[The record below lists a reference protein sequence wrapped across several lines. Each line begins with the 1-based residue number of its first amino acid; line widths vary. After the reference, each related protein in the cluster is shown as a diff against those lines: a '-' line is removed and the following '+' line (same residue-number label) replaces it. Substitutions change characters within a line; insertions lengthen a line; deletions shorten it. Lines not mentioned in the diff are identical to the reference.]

1 MEAQKPFLV
10 ARFHELMD
18 KPGGQL
24 ANPDRHAALAGGK
37 TKSQGDVALAR
48 AAVAKRDDVLA
59 PQDVFASR
67 KLQDQHLVERGDGA
81 ELEAVEPLHG
91 REASGA
97 NAALHHTPLALNQF
111 KLAKPEQIAH
121 MIDAAAR
128 AFLGDFFVFG
138 ENGWQLE
145 LLEMMPEQQLR
156 FIGGLCH
163 AAS

>member
-1 MEAQKPFLV
+1 MPRWQGGEA
-10 ARFHELMD
+10 E
-18 KPGGQL
+18 
-24 ANPDRHAALAGGK
+24 
-37 TKSQGDVALAR
+37 SQGDVALAC

-59 PQDVFASR
+59 PEDVFASR
-67 KLQDQHLVERGDGA
+67 KLQDQHLVERGDGV

-91 REASGA
+91 REARGA
-97 NAALHHTPLALNQF
+97 NAALHHTPLPLDQL

-128 AFLGDFFVFG
+128 AFLGDFLIFG

-156 FIGGLCH
+156 SIRGLGH

>member
-1 MEAQKPFLV
+1 MRRWQA
-10 ARFHELMD
+10 AR
-18 KPGGQL
+18 P
-24 ANPDRHAALAGGK
+24 R
-37 TKSQGDVALAR
+37 AR

-67 KLQDQHLVERGDGA
+67 QLQDQHFVERGDGA

-91 REASGA
+91 RKARRA
-97 NAALHHTPLALNQF
+97 NAALHHAPLTLDQL

-121 MIDAAAR
+121 MIDAATR
-128 AFLGDFFVFG
+128 AFLGDFLVLG

-156 FIGGLCH
+156 LICGLGH
-163 AAS
+163 AAPWPSKAL